1 MTWLDITRDWA
12 KSYALLQ
19 SRFPNLEKSAMP
31 FLKQDQ
37 NRFEN
42 YLAATHDLT
51 LDEAR
56 DAFDAFLSEIKDSE
70 QAALAVTGS

>member
-1 MTWLDITRDWA
+1 MTWLDLTRNWA
-12 KSYALLQ
+12 SSYALLQ
-19 SRFPNLEKSAMP
+19 ATFPNLEKSAMP

-51 LDEAR
+51 LEEAR
-56 DAFDAFLSEIKDSE
+56 DAFDAFLMEMKEAMDHGLEAS
-70 QAALAVTGS
+70 V